1 MEAETLVVIE
11 VVVGAASSLKGIKMD
26 AETWGF
32 IGVVVGA
39 ALIARNASKAKT
51 REFQKDNLIQ
61 LQDRLSKHVALTI
74 KYRNKSIRDRFL
86 TDAILD
92 EFILSKQTL
101 TILTKRIADKSSRES
116 TERVTDTLHSVLSD
130 KTIDDDEK
138 MKIIKGASEEVWEE
152 IGVAL
157 RSNY

>member
-1 MEAETLVVIE
+1 ME
-11 VVVGAASSLKGIKMD
+11 SGI
-26 AETWGF
+26 WGF

-74 KYRNKSIRDRFL
+74 KYRKKSIRDRFL
-86 TDAILD
+86 TDAIMD
-92 EFILSKQTL
+92 EFIMSKQTL

>member
-1 MEAETLVVIE
+1 
-11 VVVGAASSLKGIKMD
+11 
-26 AETWGF
+26 
-32 IGVVVGA
+32 
-39 ALIARNASKAKT
+39 
-51 REFQKDNLIQ
+51 
-61 LQDRLSKHVALTI
+61 
-74 KYRNKSIRDRFL
+74 
-86 TDAILD
+86 
-92 EFILSKQTL
+92 SKQTL